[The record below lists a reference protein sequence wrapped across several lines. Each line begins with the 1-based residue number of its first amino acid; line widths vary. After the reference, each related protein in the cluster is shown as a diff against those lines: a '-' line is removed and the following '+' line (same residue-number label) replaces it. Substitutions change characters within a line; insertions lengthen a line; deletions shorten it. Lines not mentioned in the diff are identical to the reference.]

1 MVISL
6 LSSNS
11 SLEIGHVVF
20 TGDTIL
26 AYLVFN
32 VARLIVD
39 ADGGP
44 LSAAAVAV
52 AAPVAVA
59 PKTIGCAY
67 VYNIENRFVFAVP
80 VPVPAPVPVSSSF
93 LTLYM
98 FSRAFLLFSAVK

>member
-11 SLEIGHVVF
+11 SLEIGQVVF

-44 LSAAAVAV
+44 LSAAVAAV

-67 VYNIENRFVFAVP
+67 VYNIENRFVFAVA
-80 VPVPAPVPVSSSF
+80 VPAPVPVSSSF